1 MLKKIEK
8 VKLLLKYLEKYGFD
22 TSGTTILTKKGNLN
36 RDASWYNYEVGHLKL
51 NTIGDFEIGSEMVF
65 SIEGHEITFTITAGY
80 SVLLPIVCH
89 IHNFKVPKYFI
100 NAEMFDWSELETEDD
115 IEYIIKNCADK
126 IEQMKKN
133 DKEFSVTQR
142 EQKMNKDFK

>member
-22 TSGTTILTKKGNLN
+22 TSDSVILTKKGNLN
-36 RDASWYNYEVGHLKL
+36 RDASWYNFEVGHLKL
-51 NTIGDFEIGSEMVF
+51 NKIGDFETRSGWVF
-65 SIEGHEITFTITAGY
+65 SIEGNEILFTITAGA
-80 SVLLPIVCH
+80 SILLPIVCH
-89 IHNFKVPKYFI
+89 IHNFKVPKYYI
-100 NAEMFDWSELETEDD
+100 NAEMFEWSELETEED

-133 DKEFSVTQR
+133 DKEFIATQR
-142 EQKMNKDFK
+142 EQKIKTDF